1 MGYLLIG
8 AGLILAALGLVM
20 VLGVPLGRLP
30 GDIVVRR
37 GNFTFYLPIVTSL
50 VVSIALT
57 LLLMLFRR

>member
-37 GNFTFYLPIVTSL
+37 GNFSFYLPIVTSL
-50 VVSIALT
+50 VVSIVLT

>member
-30 GDIVVRR
+30 GDVVVRR